1 MVRVRQLEVWLHDQH
16 VAFLRAPGIG
26 KIRVHYTAE
35 ALASHDLGIPL
46 LSCSLPLRTAALD
59 GWAFATGLLPEG
71 RHRQAMAGLAGVPTH
86 DVLGML
92 ARFGRDVAGALV
104 VSEVPAPASDP
115 IVEPYGTAGLEQA
128 VGELGDHPLGLF
140 DDSELS
146 VAGLQDKMLLVA
158 LPGGGWGRPVH
169 GWPSTHI
176 LKLDDRLRPG
186 LVRAEHA
193 CLELARAAGLPAA
206 ASEFVTIGEA
216 ECLIV
221 TRFDRLELPAGV
233 DPIALAPAV
242 RVHQEDACQATGTDP
257 DGARGRAKYEQHGG
271 PTLKTIAGLLDAWG
285 GNEQMWA
292 LLDQVVLTVVIGN
305 ADAHAKNIALLHRAP
320 GQVEL
325 SPAYDTVPTVLWPR
339 IGTRAALSIGGCVD
353 LPAVTV
359 DDLVGEASRWG
370 LSATTARARV
380 RRVLDALRTAGTV
393 LGDEIDSA
401 VLAAATARVDALIGR

>member
-1 MVRVRQLEVWLHDQH
+1 MARVRQLEVWLHDQH
-16 VAFLRAPGIG
+16 VASLEAPGIG
-26 KIRVHYTAE
+26 KIRVQYTAE
-35 ALASHDLGIPL
+35 ALDSHDLGTPL
-46 LSCSLPLRTAALD
+46 LSCSLRLRSTTLD
-59 GWAFATGLLPEG
+59 GRAFATGLLPEG
-71 RHRQAMAGLAGVPTH
+71 QHRQAMAGLAGVATH

-104 VSEVPAPASDP
+104 VAAAPVPARDPA
-115 IVEPYGTAGLEQA
+115 VEPYDTARLEQA

-140 DDSELS
+140 EDSELS

-158 LPGGGWGRPVH
+158 LPEGGWGRPVH

-193 CLELARAAGLPAA
+193 CLKLARAAGLPAA
-206 ASEFVTIGEA
+206 ASELVMIGEV

-221 TRFDRLELPAGV
+221 TRFDRLQMP
-233 DPIALAPAV
+233 DPLAPAV

-271 PTLKTIAGLLDAWG
+271 PTLKTIAVLLDAWG
-285 GNEQMWA
+285 GTEQMWA

-325 SPAYDTVPTVLWPR
+325 SPAYDTVPTVLWPKL
-339 IGTRAALSIGGCVD
+339 GTRAALSIGGCVD

-359 DDLVGEASRWG
+359 DDLVAEASRWG
-370 LSATTARARV
+370 LSAATARARV
-380 RRVLDALRTAGTV
+380 RTVLDALGAAGTG
-393 LGDEIDSA
+393 LGDQVDSA
-401 VLAAATARVDALIGR
+401 VLAAATARIDALSG